1 MVPKIYVLFTFLV
14 TACSPTFSLTA
25 SFNMTEYYTIPNMYK
40 YDDYDRCMQE
50 FDVKAVF
57 CLVDTTIK
65 PNTTATI
72 WPLIQKFSNDSKRSF
87 RHDRLQRGLCMNWC
101 SKLMAKY
108 DRGTQMKYYLA
119 NFNQSSE
126 ITFDPNTFR
135 QALDWRM
142 KYKKLAN
149 QCVNFELKR
158 QYSIMGYSTVE
169 YCVTNQEQ
177 DPVDFLDAIFLVILG
192 TIILLMS
199 LSSLY
204 DYKLKRKYFD
214 MTSREYYRTTVPRGL
229 SQKLVAFSIPR
240 NWQILIAKRRSTL
253 CKDLRFL
260 QGARFLVMYLVIAGH
275 CMVFNCI
282 FPLINPEYVEFN
294 YRRLITMLLFNGLTV
309 VQTYFTISGFLL
321 AVQFA
326 DYCEKSKSFTMKDFF
341 ASILYRYLRLAP
353 LYAFMILLDA
363 TWLYKLQDGPVW
375 KRVAETERTFCR
387 NNWWANLLFA
397 NNYFTVDEPC
407 LQQGWYLATDFQ
419 LFILGLLLLAF
430 IRRFPKL
437 LRPTMVIAIAFA
449 YISPALV
456 AYFNRFEGVVMIRP
470 EALKYVL
477 WYDESYRKMY
487 IPMHTNYGSY
497 LAGLI
502 AGLTYRH
509 LKRGD
514 FDVRQSKLFLLAWYS
529 ALPMAILL
537 LLSAYIFYAYDF
549 EKPAIW
555 IACYAAISKNLWGV
569 IFGVMYVGLAF
580 GVGWFF
586 KRLLNNPIFRPLG
599 KVTYAVYLCHL
610 FVIRATLGNIRQPI
624 YISDVRI
631 LVSTSSTLVL
641 SYILGLLLCLG
652 IEIPLSNL
660 QKQLFEKKP
669 EVYYEENLELA
680 KNGEKAVANN
690 KVITGE

>member
-1 MVPKIYVLFTFLV
+1 MLAFVIFVLS
-14 TACSPTFSLTA
+14 AYSPVSGLTA
-25 SFNMTEYYTIPNMYK
+25 SFNMTEYYQLPKMYK
-40 YDDYDRCMQE
+40 YDDYDQCMRE
-50 FDVKAVF
+50 FDVKAVY

-65 PNTTATI
+65 PNSTATI

-101 SKLMAKY
+101 SKMMAKY
-108 DRGTQMKYYLA
+108 DRGTQMKYYLPG
-119 NFNQSSE
+119 FNESSE

-135 QALDWRM
+135 QALQWRQ
-142 KYKKLAN
+142 KYRKLAN

-158 QYSIMGYSTVE
+158 QFSIMGHSMVE
-169 YCVTNQEQ
+169 YCVTNREQES
-177 DPVDFLDAIFLVILG
+177 VDFLDAIFLVVLG
-192 TIILLMS
+192 SIILLIS
-199 LSSLY
+199 LSSFY
-204 DYKLKRKYFD
+204 DYRLKKKHVFD
-214 MTSREYYRTTVPRGL
+214 TTSRDYYRKPVQRGL
-229 SQKLVAFSIPR
+229 TQKLVAFSLPR
-240 NWQILIAKRRSTL
+240 NWQILTAKRRSTL
-253 CKDLRFL
+253 SKDLRFL

-282 FPLINPEYVEFN
+282 FPLHNPEYVEFN
-294 YRRLITMLLFNGLTV
+294 YRRMITMLLFNGLTV
-309 VQTYFTISGFLL
+309 IQTYFTISGFLL

-326 DYCEKSKSFTMKDFF
+326 DYSEKKKSFTTKDFF

-353 LYAFMILLDA
+353 LYAFVILLDA

-419 LFILGLLLLAF
+419 LFILGLVLLAF
-430 IRRFPKL
+430 VRRFPKL
-437 LRPTMVIAIAFA
+437 RRPTMVIAIAFA

-456 AYFNRFEGVVMIRP
+456 AYFNHFEGVVMIRP

-477 WYDESYRKMY
+477 WYDENYRKMY

-497 LAGLI
+497 LAGII
-502 AGLTYRH
+502 AGLTYRK
-509 LKRGD
+509 LKYAD
-514 FDVRQSKLFLLAWYS
+514 FDVRKSKLFLLAWYCS
-529 ALPMAILL
+529 LPIGIML

-549 EKPAIW
+549 QKPAIW
-555 IACYAAISKNLWGV
+555 IACYAAVSKNLWGLT
-569 IFGVMYVGLAF
+569 FGVMCVGLAF

-599 KVTYAVYLCHL
+599 KITFAVYLCHL

-624 YISDVRI
+624 FVSDVRI

-660 QKQLFEKKP
+660 QKQLFEKKSDI
-669 EVYYEENLELA
+669 YYEENVELSS
-680 KNGEKAVANN
+680 NGRKTDTDN
-690 KVITGE
+690 KTHISL